1 MTPGVVALDGRQI
14 RISPTSLSTW
24 RGCARRWWYEYVA
37 GLRPPSGPAAELGT
51 AVHAAIETYLL
62 GGEWPAGRAA
72 GIARAGVRRLEDLRR
87 QVAAGRAVV
96 EASTPDGLTI
106 GPLPLRGRIDYYCAD
121 PGDAVPHVVDFK
133 TSADIRRRLAEVEL
147 STDPQAAIYAWAMA
161 PGAPVVRVE
170 HLVLATR
177 GTAEA
182 VPVEATLTRTAI
194 EEIVGH
200 AAEDAGRMARAA
212 AEADAEAVAPTL
224 TACTRYGGCPHAS
237 RCSASPTSRALAASP
252 LGGLWAPTTP
262 ERPVSAFSDDD
273 LFGPPV
279 TRTSPPPVP
288 SPPVPTP
295 APAPASAPAPD
306 AWALD
311 ETASGAA
318 DPVGAIVPPDAPA
331 DTVSD
336 LADLLDAVAAFG
348 RWPGDELVRDLI
360 RAQGAAC
367 AVTLDELRA
376 AAVAA
381 GVEGAVVAPPAGP
394 RGPGRPRK
402 APPEAE
408 VDAGVLRE
416 VLETSPGLAGEDLK
430 NAWKAARGLAR
441 VSDARWSAARAAVG
455 FVTAGSPGPLLDLAT
470 SAPAPAAPPAAPPAP
485 PAPVGLTAERRAE
498 LVEVAARA
506 WLDGG
511 TALGIR
517 VEIQR
522 LGATHLEAD
531 AITRQAEGVARAALP
546 AAPAAPPP
554 RPVPEVVPA
563 APAEVAPASAPRGVL
578 LVDALPAGPTA
589 GTIQLRAYVA
599 AAVEAVE
606 RAEGRPVDLVDY
618 GKGPALVASYVAAR
632 GLPPLAPGAVVVAS
646 SADRLAEVLVPVLA
660 RAGWLVVRGVR

>member
-1 MTPGVVALDGRQI
+1 MTPEVVALDGRPI
-14 RISPTSLSTW
+14 RISPTALSTW

-62 GGEWPAGRAA
+62 GGDWPAGRAA
-72 GIARAGVRRLEDLRR
+72 GIARAGVRRLEDLRS

-121 PGDAVPHVVDFK
+121 PGDGVPHVVDFK
-133 TSADIRRRLAEVEL
+133 TTSDVRRRLAEVEL

-182 VPVEATLTRTAI
+182 VPVEATLTRAAI

-200 AAEDAGRMARAA
+200 AADDAGQMARAA
-212 AEADAEAVAPTL
+212 AEGDGEAVAPTL
-224 TACTRYGGCPHAS
+224 TACARYGGCPHAS

-279 TRTSPPPVP
+279 TRPSAPPVP
-288 SPPVPTP
+288 APP
-295 APAPASAPAPD
+295 APAPAPAPD

-311 ETASGAA
+311 AAAPAAA
-318 DPVGAIVPPDAPA
+318 DAVGAIVPPDAPA

-348 RWPGDELVRDLI
+348 RWPGDELVGDLI

-367 AVTLDELRA
+367 AVTIDELRA

-381 GVEGAVVAPPAGP
+381 GIEGAVVAPPAAP

-408 VDAGVLRE
+408 VDAHVLRE
-416 VLETSPGLAGEDLK
+416 VLESAPTLGGEELK
-430 NAWKAARGLAR
+430 AAWKAARGLAR

-455 FVTAGSPGPLLDLAT
+455 FVSTAGAPGPLLELGGHQ
-470 SAPAPAAPPAAPPAP
+470 APVGVPVAPPAVP

-517 VEIQR
+517 VDMQR

-546 AAPAAPPP
+546 VTPPP
-554 RPVPEVVPA
+554 
-563 APAEVAPASAPRGVL
+563 APSPPTPEVAPASAPRGVL

-599 AAVEAVE
+599 AAIEAVE
-606 RAEGRPVDLVDY
+606 RAERCPVDLVDY
-618 GKGPALVASYVAAR
+618 GKGAPLVASYVAAR

-646 SADRLAEVLVPVLA
+646 SADRLAEVLLPVLA